1 MTILQKEDLIET
13 ARELAEKVLA
23 LNAASVDKERRFPEE
38 NFAALKKA
46 GLMGLLV
53 PKQYGGHEAS
63 FETFTS
69 VMEVIGEAC
78 ATTAMCYLMHNCGTA
93 VLVRYAVGEQRER
106 MLRPL
111 ANGEKIATLAF
122 SEAANGAHFYQ
133 PSIQAVR
140 NGKNYLLN
148 GKKSFVTN
156 GSYADYYM
164 VVTKAPDDME
174 GLNIFAVEK
183 NTPNLSFSGEWDG
196 IGMTGNCSII
206 MELKDAPVP
215 GRNLIGKEGTGL
227 DVIFDL
233 VAPVFI
239 PGLSAVNI
247 GIARAAMN
255 TAIEHTKKRTHEN
268 ANSSI
273 GSYQAIQMYL
283 ADMYVAVDTASV
295 YLKRTASMLDNAHPE
310 ALLSV
315 LALKTLACETV
326 IKVTGTAM
334 QVCGGM
340 GFTTR
345 LPVERHY
352 RDGRAGSVMAPTTE
366 VLKTWIGKTLA
377 GLPLM

>member
-93 VLVRYAVGEQRER
+93 VMVRYAVGEQRER
-106 MLRPL
+106 MLPP
-111 ANGEKIATLAF
+111 AGEGEKIATLAF

-140 NGKNYLLN
+140 DGKNYLLN

-196 IGMTGNCSII
+196 IGMTGNSSIV

-227 DVIFDL
+227 DVIFADL

-255 TAIEHTKKRTHEN
+255 TAIEHTKNERTKMQIHPSE
-268 ANSSI
+268 
-273 GSYQAIQMYL
+273 AIRRFKCIWL
-283 ADMYVAVDTASV
+283 TC
-295 YLKRTASMLDNAHPE
+295 MLQ
-310 ALLSV
+310 L
-315 LALKTLACETV
+315 
-326 IKVTGTAM
+326 IQ
-334 QVCGGM
+334 QV
-340 GFTTR
+340 F
-345 LPVERHY
+345 
-352 RDGRAGSVMAPTTE
+352 
-366 VLKTWIGKTLA
+366 I
-377 GLPLM
+377 